1 MMLYWIRIVV
11 FEDGL
16 IVCGN
21 EPYIT
26 FQIIINHKPNLVL
39 KTNNPLQ
46 LVITH
51 SHHRHEINI
60 N

>member
-1 MMLYWIRIVV
+1 MV